1 MVDILHNNSNDKN
14 AKLGFTE
21 VTCSFGTT
29 FMLLYAAGSCTL
41 GDCNSDQIICAF
53 KAYSLIIVV
62 EGSFSKYQIIPREL
76 AICCF

>member
-1 MVDILHNNSNDKN
+1 
-14 AKLGFTE
+14 
-21 VTCSFGTT
+21 
-29 FMLLYAAGSCTL
+29 MLLYAAGSCTL

-53 KAYSLIIVV
+53 KAYSLIVVV